1 MLFVDTH
8 CHLNLEPLQENI
20 KQVVERAQEAG
31 VKRIVVPG
39 IDLETS
45 RKAVEL
51 ATKYDCIYAA
61 IGTHPNEA
69 NKFEER
75 QVKVFEE
82 MLKEQ
87 KVVAIGEI
95 GLDFYHH
102 PENAGLQDKLLDLM
116 FSLATSQNKPVIL
129 HSRNS
134 LDALLVKVKHW
145 LEEQHQND
153 DRYFGVFHGFEGN
166 SAQAKEVENMK
177 MAIGVGGP
185 VTFKNAHD
193 KHMLV
198 NEIGIQN
205 VVLETDS
212 PLLSPHPFR
221 GQTNEPFRIP
231 LIAEKIASL
240 IQLPVEKVSEI
251 TNQNAQSLFRWDEIN

>member
-1 MLFVDTH
+1 
-8 CHLNLEPLQENI
+8 
-20 KQVVERAQEAG
+20 
-31 VKRIVVPG
+31 
-39 IDLETS
+39 
-45 RKAVEL
+45 
-51 ATKYDCIYAA
+51 
-61 IGTHPNEA
+61 
-69 NKFEER
+69 
-75 QVKVFEE
+75 
-82 MLKEQ
+82 
-87 KVVAIGEI
+87 
-95 GLDFYHH
+95 
-102 PENAGLQDKLLDLM
+102 
-116 FSLATSQNKPVIL
+116 
-129 HSRNS
+129 
-134 LDALLVKVKHW
+134 KHW

-212 PLLSPHPFR
+212 PLLSPHLFR

-231 LIAEKIASL
+231 LIAEKIAFL
-240 IQLPVEKVSEI
+240 IQLPVEKVSDI